1 MFPLTAILEVGT
13 KLIDKL
19 IPDPEAKAK
28 AQLELAQLAQTG
40 ELAKMANETEIYKTE
55 QNNVTERWT
64 ADANTDSW
72 LSKNIRPMSL
82 VAIFVGYFLF
92 ALMSAFGYDAKE
104 SYVQLLG
111 QWGMLIMS
119 AYFGG
124 KTLENIMEMKNPKL
138 FISGTYKKRNSFA

>member
-40 ELAKMANETEIYKTE
+40 EFAKMANETEIYKTE

-124 KTLENIMEMKNPKL
+124 KTLENIMEMKNRK
-138 FISGTYKKRNSFA
+138 